1 MLDLNALLKYAGENG
16 ASDIHITV
24 GVSPLIRV
32 SGKLRPTPF
41 QRMTTADTLE
51 VFLGIVSPIQRDKF
65 ENAGEIDLSVSIPGA
80 GRYRVNA
87 YKQRGSITLA
97 LRLVEMEI
105 PDPQMLMI
113 PDVVLD
119 LCNKHRGLIIISGP
133 SGSGKST
140 LMASMIDRINEV
152 RQACIVT
159 LEDPIEYLHSHKNSI
174 VSQREIGLDTASY
187 LTGLG
192 AALREDADVISLSTL
207 PDEEVATRTFR
218 AAQTG
223 RLIFSA
229 MYTTGIVETIDS
241 IIALFPEYQQEMA
254 RNQLASCLRA
264 VVTRQLCDGV
274 GEGERIPAYGIMLN
288 NKKIASYIRSG
299 QTLKIMDVVRESSD
313 QGMISMD
320 DSLFD
325 LCRRGL
331 ISSATTLAL
340 SIDQESMEERLGESR
355 NEALNQ

>member
-24 GVSPLIRV
+24 GISPLIRV

-51 VFLGIVSPIQRDKF
+51 VFLGIVSPVQRDKF
-65 ENAGEIDLSVSIPGA
+65 ESAGEIDLSVSIPGA

-105 PDPQMLMI
+105 PEPATLMI

-119 LCNKHRGLIIISGP
+119 MCNMHRGLIVISGP
-133 SGSGKST
+133 SGSGKTT
-140 LMASMIDRINEV
+140 LMAAMIDRINTMSES
-152 RQACIVT
+152 CIVT
-159 LEDPIEYLHSHKNSI
+159 LEDPIEYLHSHRNSI

-187 LTGLG
+187 TTGIM
-192 AALREDADVISLSTL
+192 AALREDADVISLSAM
-207 PDEEVATRTFR
+207 PDEKVATQAIM

-223 RLIFSA
+223 RLVFTN
-229 MYTTGIVETIDS
+229 MYTSGIVETVEA
-241 IIALFPEYQQEMA
+241 IISLFPEYQQEMA

-264 VVTRQLCDGV
+264 VITRQLCDGV
-274 GEGERIPAYGIMLN
+274 HGERIPAYGIMLS

-299 QTLKIMDVVRESSD
+299 EMRKIMDVVRESPD
-313 QGMISMD
+313 LGMISMD

-325 LCRRGL
+325 LYVRGL
-331 ISSATTLAL
+331 ISSATALTL
-340 SIDQESMEERLGESR
+340 SNDQESMEERVEKH
-355 NEALNQ
+355 QTMV